1 MPATK
6 HKGKGHP
13 VYKAAFAK
21 QAEVMCRLGAT
32 DAELAE
38 ALGVS
43 TFTIKDWRTR
53 HSAFGEACKLGKDAA
68 DDRVE
73 MALYNRAVGYTFDS
87 EKVFCSEGQVVRAP
101 TKEHVPPDFSSM
113 RMWLMNRRPEAWRAI
128 QDATVAEGEEGAAH
142 RSPEDIAKDVMRKLA
157 KAADGARDGGA
168 KLHS

>member
-1 MPATK
+1 MPAKK
-6 HKGKGHP
+6 HQGKGHP
-13 VYKAAFAK
+13 TYKASFAK

-53 HSAFGEACKLGKDAA
+53 HLAFGEACKLGKDAA

-87 EKVFCSEGQVVRAP
+87 EKVFCSEGEVVRAAI
-101 TKEHVPPDFSSM
+101 KEHVPPDVNAIRF
-113 RMWLMNRRPEAWRAI
+113 WLMNRRPELWRSL
-128 QDATVAEGEEGAAH
+128 QGELPNGDGDDAPART
-142 RSPEDIAKDVMRKLA
+142 SEDIAKDVMRKLA
-157 KAADGARDGGA
+157 KAADGGRDGGA